1 MLTVLWLAR
10 LSYFCEGGDCMEENK
25 QYVPIEKKFLLTI
38 EETAAYTNIG
48 TKKIR
53 ELIKERDGDFTVR
66 IGSKYL
72 IRRIIF
78 EDYLNNHYYL

>member
-1 MLTVLWLAR
+1 
-10 LSYFCEGGDCMEENK
+10 MEENK
-25 QYVPIEKKFLLTI
+25 HYVPIEKKFLLTI

-72 IRRIIF
+72 IRRINF